1 MTTINRMSRLSVL
14 AIMLFFGWRWV
25 ASSGFE
31 TVSKQVSLRPIGD
44 TPGVSMHLPG
54 FGGSIG
60 LTLPELINNEDSRL
74 VYTDTNLK
82 HVEWQHLEN
91 GTIRSIWRQEA
102 LAAYELM
109 ARPTADGVALEWTIS
124 NLGSREWSDA
134 AGNICMRSHHVPELF
149 DPSGERV
156 FVRTKA
162 RWLSAKETWK
172 RPGRN
177 WYLPPEKE
185 VHQLMRPLIGEY
197 QISDFR
203 PDEAVVAI
211 RSRDGDWVIA
221 QAWHEARYLI
231 INLLPNYACTE
242 ASPYLGSVKPGETVR
257 LTGKIYFF
265 RGDLEKLESSYQAD
279 LRNGRIAFQRLS
291 R

>member
-1 MTTINRMSRLSVL
+1 M
-14 AIMLFFGWRWV
+14 
-25 ASSGFE
+25 
-31 TVSKQVSLRPIGD
+31 Q
-44 TPGVSMHLPG
+44 LPG

-82 HVEWQHLEN
+82 RVKWENLEN
-91 GTIRSIWRQEA
+91 GAIRSIWRQEA
-102 LAAYELM
+102 LAAYELT
-109 ARPTADGVALEWTIS
+109 ARPTADGLALEWTIS

-134 AGNICMRSHHVPELF
+134 AGNICMRSHNVPELF

-156 FVRTKA
+156 FVRSKTA
-162 RWLSAKETWK
+162 WLSAKETWK

-177 WYLPPEKE
+177 WYLPPGKD
-185 VHQLMRPLIGEY
+185 VHLLMRPLIGEY

-203 PDEAVVAI
+203 PDEAIVAI
-211 RSRDGDWVIA
+211 RSRDGGWVMA

-242 ASPYLGSVKPGETVR
+242 ASPYLGKVKPGETVR
-257 LTGKIYFF
+257 LNGKIYFF

-279 LRNGRIAFQRLS
+279 LRNGKIALQRLS

>member
-1 MTTINRMSRLSVL
+1 M
-14 AIMLFFGWRWV
+14 
-25 ASSGFE
+25 
-31 TVSKQVSLRPIGD
+31 Q
-44 TPGVSMHLPG
+44 LPG

-60 LTLPELINNEDSRL
+60 LTLPELINNHDSRL

-82 HVEWQHLEN
+82 RVVWQRLEN
-91 GTIRSIWRQEA
+91 GAIRSMWRQEA

-109 ARPTADGVALEWTIS
+109 ARPTADGLALEWTIS

-134 AGNICMRSHHVPELF
+134 AGNICMRSHNLPEFF

-156 FVRTKA
+156 FVRSKT

-177 WYLPPEKE
+177 WYLPSGKD

-203 PDEAVVAI
+203 PDEAIVAI
-211 RSRDGDWVIA
+211 RSRDGGSVLA
-221 QAWHEARYLI
+221 QAWHEARYWV

-242 ASPYLGSVKPGETVR
+242 ASPYLGTVKPGETVR

-265 RGDLEKLESSYQAD
+265 RGDLEKLESSYQSD
-279 LRNGRIAFQRLS
+279 LRNRKIALQRLS